1 MACKFS
7 AFLGDIKLFI
17 CSSSCLHPLVM
28 CVEEGGRGVF
38 PFIVHVHF
46 SLQNWMVSTLY
57 WLVFTCYGYVSF
69 QAKLARDV
77 N

>member
-1 MACKFS
+1 V
-7 AFLGDIKLFI
+7 L
-17 CSSSCLHPLVM
+17 

-46 SLQNWMVSTLY
+46 SLQNWMVFTLY
-57 WLVFTCYGYVSF
+57 WLVLTCYGYVSF